1 MKTDQATP
9 AEEKLPLKSWL
20 KNLRNLQDPKN
31 HKPFEAACAKALA
44 DYPDSKKL
52 WAESA
57 DSAIRQKK
65 WGAAIQR
72 LNRSLRLMDSE
83 DTKRG
88 PTLRKLAN
96 VYINLGQP
104 MEASLHIA
112 KALEDRPADLL
123 LRNALAGVSL
133 LTPGGLADP
142 SPWQQLAAAPEL
154 ATADDATRVR
164 IVAACVAGL
173 RLAGDFSAAR
183 ALFAAHYNKQ
193 DSAWVDHVKDG
204 YSRATIYQNGRTRV
218 EYYTKLFDTSTLEPV
233 EATQLAF
240 TFDTMG
246 QSWNQSPY
254 AYKPLNPLNVD
265 LFSVRKRTRKDFHQ
279 DFPREDFLRLALPV
293 ARCYPDSVALGQSLG
308 AYCTLYYASWVP
320 GCRILATAPQNPMN
334 PKYSSKSYAN
344 YELFRQEYDMRENEA
359 SAPTI
364 VYDPK
369 SKDDGPYVRNSLQ
382 HAFPNARFVEY
393 PYCGHSIALYLLE
406 TGRLKSSTLGFC
418 KGVPFPEFD
427 RDRRR
432 LSSEYFRNLAKMNFA
447 AGRKRWALAML
458 TKALELGNTQDRTQ
472 QMIAKMDPRPPVIM
486 EPEPLPNLAA
496 VPLPTTKASTSGE
509 KELGLIGRLF
519 NGLKK

>member
-1 MKTDQATP
+1 MMTDQATS
-9 AEEKLPLKSWL
+9 AGEKLPLKSWL
-20 KNLRNLQDPKN
+20 KNLRNLQDPKH

-44 DYPDSKKL
+44 EYPVSKKL

-72 LNRSLRLMDSE
+72 MNRLLGLLDP
-83 DTKRG
+83 DDLKRG
-88 PTLRKLAN
+88 PALRKLAS

-104 MEASLHIA
+104 MEASLHLA
-112 KALEDRPADLL
+112 KALESRPADLL
-123 LRNALAGVSL
+123 LRNALAGVTL
-133 LTPGGLADP
+133 LTPGGLANP
-142 SPWQQLAAAPEL
+142 TPWQLLAAAPEL
-154 ATADDATRVR
+154 ATAEDAVRVK
-164 IVAACVAGL
+164 IVSACVAGL

-183 ALFAAHYNKQ
+183 ALLAAHYDPQNP
-193 DSAWVDHVKDG
+193 AWMQHVKDG
-204 YSRATIYQNGRTRV
+204 YSRAIIYQNGRTRV
-218 EYYTKLFDTSTLEPV
+218 EYYTKLFDTSTFEPV

-246 QSWNQSPY
+246 QSWNQPPY

-293 ARCYPDSVALGQSLG
+293 ARCYRDSVALGQSLG

-320 GCRILATAPQNPMN
+320 GCRILATAPQNPLN

-344 YELFRQEYDMRENEA
+344 YELFRQEYDMRKNEG
-359 SAPTI
+359 SSPTI

-369 SKDDGPYVRNSLQ
+369 NKDDGPYVRNSLQ

-418 KGVPFPEFD
+418 KGIPFPEFD
-427 RDRRR
+427 RSRRR
-432 LSSEYFRNLAKMNFA
+432 LSSAYFRNLAKLNHA
-447 AGRKRWALAML
+447 AGRKRSALSLLAQ
-458 TKALELGNTQDRTQ
+458 ALQLGNTQERTQ
-472 QMIAKMDPRPPVIM
+472 QMIAKMDP
-486 EPEPLPNLAA
+486 PEPDEPVLPSIT
-496 VPLPTTKASTSGE
+496 PLPFVESSSPAV
-509 KELGLIGRLF
+509 KEPGLIGRLF
-519 NGLKK
+519 SGFKK